1 MKNRILLIT
10 LGILTL
16 VLLGPQR
23 VRAQDEPAPA
33 EASTAEDESAPGM
46 ARISVIQGDV
56 STVRGDSQDW

>member
-23 VRAQDEPAPA
+23 VKAQDEPAPG
-33 EASTAEDESAPGM
+33 EASITQDESAPEM
-46 ARISVIQGDV
+46 ARINVIQNDV
-56 STVRGDSQDW
+56 STIRSDSQD